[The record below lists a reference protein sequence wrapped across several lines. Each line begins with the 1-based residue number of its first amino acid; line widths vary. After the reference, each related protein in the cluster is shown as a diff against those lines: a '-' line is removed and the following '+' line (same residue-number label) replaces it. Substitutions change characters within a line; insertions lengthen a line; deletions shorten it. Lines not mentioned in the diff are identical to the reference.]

1 MKWERISTKHNRP
14 ILPICPRKAERYGLI
29 LQVGL
34 PVQLVGVVV
43 VLPTEIHGLGTLMLS
58 SYGSTHEGPTGPVLS
73 EVHFHSPCTDGNL
86 ENDSPDKDNGGQEL
100 RRTNVV
106 FPNPVPLVPL
116 LHFQLELKFWPKTSN
131 GIITKQESSD
141 VITSTEHNDVI
152 MNTGCEIQ
160 NLVKSSSEEIF
171 GRSSLPERTSVE
183 REALQKPLRWFEM
196 RKEGYKPVGSQIP
209 IIYYIT

>member
-1 MKWERISTKHNRP
+1 
-14 ILPICPRKAERYGLI
+14 
-29 LQVGL
+29 
-34 PVQLVGVVV
+34 
-43 VLPTEIHGLGTLMLS
+43 MLS

-152 MNTGCEIQ
+152 MNTDCEIQ

-171 GRSSLPERTSVE
+171 GRSSPPERTSVE